1 MLLNLHIK
9 DYALI
14 DDLSIAFTPGLNI
27 LTGETGTGKSIIIDT
42 INLII
47 GERASTDFIRTGK
60 QSACVEAVFDYD
72 NTVID
77 TILRNMELS
86 RKKKH

>member
-14 DDLSIAFTPGLNI
+14 DDLSITFTPGLNI
-27 LTGETGTGKSIIIDT
+27 LTGETGTGKSIIIDA

-47 GERASTDFIRTGK
+47 GERASTDFI
-60 QSACVEAVFDYD
+60 Y
-72 NTVID
+72 
-77 TILRNMELS
+77 
-86 RKKKH
+86 RKTKCLC